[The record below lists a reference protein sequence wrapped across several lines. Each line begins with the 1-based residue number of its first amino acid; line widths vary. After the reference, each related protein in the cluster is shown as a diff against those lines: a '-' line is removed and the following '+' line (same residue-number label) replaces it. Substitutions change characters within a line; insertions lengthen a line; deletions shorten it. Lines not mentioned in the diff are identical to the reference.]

1 MPIFHGPPTVPE
13 LIFDNFIFDTLPPP
27 PNPRIEEGDVF
38 FHGTDGNVIR
48 HETDGSVF
56 AGR

>member
-13 LIFDNFIFDTLPPP
+13 TIFDNNIFDTLPPP
-27 PNPRIEEGDVF
+27 PNPRIEPGEVFLHPIEGQV
-38 FHGTDGNVIR
+38 TL
-48 HETDGSVF
+48 HETDGSVS